1 MAKVFRMKCPHCGN
15 VVNVP
20 QTDPC
25 PKCGTLL
32 DTNQPAA
39 IAVYRMGNFM
49 GAAAGFGIYINNEPY
64 GAIGNRETLIFPLP
78 YGSYQMHV
86 VCGMNR
92 RCNDPVIT
100 LSPND
105 PFVCLKV
112 HMKMGFVQ
120 NSFIIERAD
129 PSTMPQ

>member
-20 QTDPC
+20 QTGPC

-49 GAAAGFGIYINNEPY
+49 GAATGFGIYINNEPY
-64 GAIGNRETLIFPLP
+64 GAIGNRETLILPLP

-86 VCGMNR
+86 VCGMIR
-92 RCNDPVIT
+92 RCNDPIIP

-112 HMKMGFVQ
+112 HMKMGFV
-120 NSFIIERAD
+120 
-129 PSTMPQ
+129 